1 MEFFRRPLVT
11 VLVIGLLA
19 AVVDGVRAQAQP
31 QTMQTPP
38 VNYRIGAGD
47 RIFLSVPQ
55 RTDLNRELVVDENGR
70 VTLPLIGEIQVGGLT
85 AQDLESRLLLSIRD
99 YYPSIETI
107 VVSITQALSQVIYIT
122 GQVTTPGKY
131 TFPAPPKLWG
141 AIREAGGPLSTADL
155 DRVRIIKDRSRGG
168 TSTVINVQ
176 QAIEFGT
183 IEDLPDLDA
192 GDTIIIPALEQ
203 VYTGSFGVNVIGAV
217 ATPGVY
223 RLKARQD
230 LISAVLLAG
239 GPIPE
244 AKLDKLNIIRPNT
257 DGTIQTLEINLN
269 KYLHE
274 GDPFSNPVLRA
285 GDTVNVPRISQWSY
299 VRDPRLLVS
308 FLTATVSLVTLAVA
322 LTAND

>member
-1 MEFFRRPLVT
+1 MDLFRRPLVMA
-11 VLVIGLLA
+11 LIIGLLA
-19 AVVDGVRAQAQP
+19 AVVDGLPAQAQP
-31 QTMQTPP
+31 QTPQTPP

-70 VTLPLIGEIQVGGLT
+70 VTLPLIGDIQVGGLT
-85 AQDLESRLLLSIRD
+85 AQDLESRLLIAIRD

-131 TFPAPPKLWG
+131 TFPTPPKLWG

-168 TSTVINVQ
+168 TSTVVNVQ

-203 VYTGSFGVNVIGAV
+203 VYTGSAGVNVIGAV
-217 ATPGVY
+217 VAPGVY

-239 GPIPE
+239 GPVPE
-244 AKLDKLNIIRPNT
+244 AKLDKLNIIRPNA
-257 DGTIQTLEINLN
+257 DGTIQTLEVNLDM
-269 KYLHE
+269 YLKE
-274 GDPFSNPVLRA
+274 GDPFSNPALRP
-285 GDTVNVPRISQWSY
+285 GDTVSVPRISQWSY
-299 VRDPRLLVS
+299 IRDPRLLVS